1 MLVQTSY
8 ATHIHQRRDIVYR
21 ALIRQT
27 QGVSMAKTVVV
38 TGAARGIGRAIVE
51 QFLSIGHTV
60 HGIDLRPLPYSHA
73 NLVPQQCDLT
83 DQGSVQALFT
93 TIEAHSGGVDI
104 LVNNAGGCIMAE
116 FLDTTADQLHQQM
129 AMNYDS
135 AFYCC
140 QAAIPQMLARP
151 GIKKIVN
158 ISSNGAYNFDV
169 FDPAPYRAS
178 KAAIDTLTKHL
189 ARKYANQGICVNSI
203 APAMTRTDLFDVV
216 SPEVLA
222 QALAGMPMGTAIEAT
237 QIAAWVAFLA
247 SAAGDCSSGNVIILN
262 KGRDVR

>member
-1 MLVQTSY
+1 MTP
-8 ATHIHQRRDIVYR
+8 R
-21 ALIRQT
+21 A
-27 QGVSMAKTVVV
+27 VV
-38 TGAARGIGRAIVE
+38 TGAARGIGRAITEALVAAG
-51 QFLSIGHTV
+51 FHV
-60 HGIDLRPLPYSHA
+60 YGIDLRALPYDHPH
-73 NLVPQQCDLT
+73 VTKMHCDLT
-83 DQGSVQALFT
+83 NQAAVMQCFAN
-93 TIEAHSGGVDI
+93 IQNDGGGVDV
-104 LVNNAGGCIMAE
+104 LVNNAGGCVMEE
-116 FLDTTADQLHQQM
+116 FLETTADQLHAQM

-140 QAAIPQMLARP
+140 QAAIPQMLERP

>member
-1 MLVQTSY
+1 MTP
-8 ATHIHQRRDIVYR
+8 R
-21 ALIRQT
+21 A
-27 QGVSMAKTVVV
+27 VV
-38 TGAARGIGRAIVE
+38 TGAARGIGRAITESLVAAG
-51 QFLSIGHTV
+51 FHV
-60 HGIDLRPLPYSHA
+60 YGIDLRELPYEHPH
-73 NLVPQQCDLT
+73 VIGMHFDLT
-83 DQGSVQALFT
+83 NQAAVKQCFAN
-93 TIEAHSGGVDI
+93 IQHDGGGIDV
-104 LVNNAGGCIMAE
+104 LVNNAGGCVMEE
-116 FLDTTADQLHQQM
+116 FLETTADQLHAQM

-140 QAAIPQMLARP
+140 QAAIPQMLERP
-151 GIKKIVN
+151 GIKKIIN

-216 SPEVLA
+216 SPDVLA
-222 QALAGMPMGTAIEAT
+222 QALAAMPMGTPIEAP